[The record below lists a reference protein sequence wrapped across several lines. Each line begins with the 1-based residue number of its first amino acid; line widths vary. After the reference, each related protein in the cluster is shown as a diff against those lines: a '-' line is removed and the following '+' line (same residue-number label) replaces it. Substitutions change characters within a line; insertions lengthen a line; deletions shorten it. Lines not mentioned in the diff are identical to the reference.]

1 MKVNQTAK
9 FVEKFNVKHDLMG
22 LAIGSHGSNILKA
35 REVPGITAIE
45 VEDETC
51 TIKVFGDVSTT
62 RRSLVRCYCRSF
74 VDGKSGQRSEKHS
87 GIHRRDGLDSSR
99 ADW

>member
-62 RRSLVRCYCRSF
+62 RRSLVRC
-74 VDGKSGQRSEKHS
+74 
-87 GIHRRDGLDSSR
+87 
-99 ADW
+99 

>member
-9 FVEKFNVKHDLMG
+9 FFEKFSVKTDLMG

-45 VEDETC
+45 VEDENC
-51 TIKVFGDVSTT
+51 TIKVFGDVSPNWVVIFTLSYF
-62 RRSLVRCYCRSF
+62 RLLF
-74 VDGKSGQRSEKHS
+74 
-87 GIHRRDGLDSSR
+87 
-99 ADW
+99 